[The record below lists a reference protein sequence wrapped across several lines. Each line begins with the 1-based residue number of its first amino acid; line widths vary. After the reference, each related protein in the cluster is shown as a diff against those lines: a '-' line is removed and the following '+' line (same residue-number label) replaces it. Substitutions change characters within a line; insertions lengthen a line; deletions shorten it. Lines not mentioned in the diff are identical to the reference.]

1 MAAITAAICLGPDV
15 HPDREQRWKV
25 GLAYAGFWVL
35 LGLGSP
41 AILLLLAALPP
52 QVMVA
57 LVALALLGA
66 LTGALATAM
75 AVPEQ
80 RFAAV
85 LTLGVTAA
93 GVPFLGVGAAFWG
106 LLAGLAMVALE
117 RLAARR
123 RG

>member
-1 MAAITAAICLGPDV
+1 M
-15 HPDREQRWKV
+15 
-25 GLAYAGFWVL
+25 
-35 LGLGSP
+35 
-41 AILLLLAALPP
+41 
-52 QVMVA
+52 A

>member
-1 MAAITAAICLGPDV
+1 M
-15 HPDREQRWKV
+15 
-25 GLAYAGFWVL
+25 
-35 LGLGSP
+35 
-41 AILLLLAALPP
+41 
-52 QVMVA
+52 
-57 LVALALLGA
+57 
-66 LTGALATAM
+66 
-75 AVPEQ
+75 PEQ